1 MSKKKIT
8 NIVWLKRDLRITD
21 HLPLYNAIQKHED
34 FLILYIYEPSLMQDA
49 HYDERHGRFVEQ
61 SLSDIQEEL
70 LTHNKKLTVAFG
82 EATEIFQLLIDR
94 YCVRNIFSHEETGLK
109 ISYSRDLEMSL
120 LFSKY
125 HIAWHEYQS
134 NAVIRGLTNRKN
146 WEKHWNNLMCLP
158 IEKINLIDAKILH
171 HDFHHKNLPTFFAK
185 KYYQKGGFKTARLEL
200 KSFFID
206 RGGEYFKNISKPEK
220 SRHTCSRLSPYISY
234 GNLSIREIYKELL
247 KSWDRPGWRRSMV
260 ALSSRL
266 HWHCHFIQKFESEI
280 TIENEPVNSGYKNF
294 PYSIIDKAHNDF
306 QLWAHGQTGYPL
318 VDASMRSLKS
328 TGYLNFRMRAMLVS
342 FACHYYLIH
351 WKLVA
356 EYLATLFLDF
366 EPGIHYPQI
375 QMQAGVTG
383 INTIRIYNPMKQ
395 ALEHDVDAI
404 FIKKWV
410 EELRVYDPGYILNL
424 PSKNYDLFSQPESHY
439 PQPLYD
445 FQERVKKTK
454 DLLWQWKKSY
464 KVKKNNL
471 RILSKHVKVRKNS
484 RTQLRF

>member
-1 MSKKKIT
+1 MTKKKII
-8 NIVWLKRDLRITD
+8 NIVWLKRDLRLTD
-21 HLPLYNAIQKHED
+21 HLPLYNAIQKQEA
-34 FLILYIYEPSLMQDA
+34 FIILYIYEPLLIGDV
-49 HYDERHGRFVEQ
+49 HYDERHWRFIQQ
-61 SLSDIQEEL
+61 SLSDIQDEL
-70 LTHNKKLTVAFG
+70 QSHNKGLTVAFG
-82 EATEIFQLLIDR
+82 EAAEIFKVLIDQ
-94 YCVRNIFSHEETGLK
+94 YCIKNIFSHEETGLQ
-109 ISYSRDLEMSL
+109 ITYSRDSEISL
-120 LFSKY
+120 LLTKHY
-125 HIAWHEYQS
+125 ITWREYS
-134 NAVIRGLTNRKN
+134 TNAVIRGLTNRNN
-146 WEKHWNNLMCLP
+146 WEKHWNNVMRAP
-158 IEKINLIDAKILH
+158 IKKINLIEARILH
-171 HDFHHKNLPTFFAK
+171 HDFSLKKLPIISANKN
-185 KYYQKGGFKTARLEL
+185 YQKGGFKSAGFEL

-206 RGGEYFKNISKPEK
+206 RGSEYFKNISKPEK
-220 SRHTCSRLSPYISY
+220 SRYTCSRLSPYISY
-234 GNLSIREIYKELL
+234 GNISIKEIYKELL
-247 KSWDRPGWRRSMV
+247 SSWDRPGWRRPMA

-280 TIENEPVNSGYKNF
+280 TIESEPVNSGYQNF
-294 PYSIIDKAHNDF
+294 PYLIIDKSHNDF

-318 VDASMRSLKS
+318 VDASMRALKL

-395 ALEHDVDAI
+395 AFEHDTDTL

-410 EELRVYDPGYILNL
+410 EELRGYDSGYILNL
-424 PSKNYDLFSQPESHY
+424 PNKNYDLFFQHESLY

-445 FQERVKKTK
+445 FQKTVKKTK
-454 DLLWQWKKSY
+454 DLLWEWKKSN

-471 RILSKHVKVRKNS
+471 KILSKHVKVRK
-484 RTQLRF
+484 